1 MSKEAGK
8 NDKAWNK
15 LFEKYKILEEIDKNG
30 IFEITAPQISEFREP
45 RLMTKFDHTINL
57 PEIFSDNQLSIL
69 PITRGS
75 YVIAPFSAYHTFE
88 QDNSPITKV
97 SLPTHIQSLNS
108 SNITS
113 EAIAL
118 NCAVASGIIAD
129 FTEDEKLIPTVSG
142 RMGSGNFQFDIKN
155 IKNNSYQNIKIESSQ
170 IEIDAAYEGTQYL
183 SLFEAKRDLSED
195 FIIRQ
200 LYYPYRVWKDKL
212 TKEIKTIF
220 LVYSNGIYHLY
231 EYQFQNPNQYNSLI
245 LVKQKNYSIEDTA
258 INTQDIQSILKS
270 VKIVNEPDIA
280 FPQANTFTRVINLCE
295 LLNEKELK
303 KDEITENYAFDSRQT
318 DYYTNA
324 ARYLGLLEKTSQ
336 NKNITY
342 QLSNLGRKI
351 LHLNY
356 KQRQLEYCRL
366 ILSHQ
371 IFNDIFNQYFST
383 GKIPEKKQI
392 VSCMKAANLHEI
404 HSDQT
409 FHRRASTI
417 ISWIEWII
425 GLINE

>member
-371 IFNDIFNQYFST
+371 IIGIIFRDFD
-383 GKIPEKKQI
+383 GFK
-392 VSCMKAANLHEI
+392 
-404 HSDQT
+404 
-409 FHRRASTI
+409 
-417 ISWIEWII
+417 
-425 GLINE
+425 LITE